1 MKKFL
6 TLVLVL
12 MLSVLPLAGCGIDES
27 VIRVNEVTHSIFY
40 APQYLAMALGY
51 FEDEG
56 IKIEL
61 TNGGGADKSMSA
73 LLSGQADVGLMGPE
87 AAIYVYLEGKDDH
100 AVVFG
105 QLTKRDG
112 SFLVGRKAEPNFNFS
127 GMAGKEVI
135 MGRRGGV
142 PAMTLQYVL
151 NNNGYNSSNITMNYS
166 VEFNLLGPAFV
177 GGVGDYVAMFE
188 PAASE
193 LVASGN
199 GYIVASIGA
208 VSGEVPY
215 TAYMAT
221 KSYVKKNSAKLEKFL
236 TCINKATMYLLTH
249 DNNALADLL
258 MPYFSGSSK
267 SSIVAALASYRAN
280 DTWMAHPAMKA
291 ESFAKLQ
298 DIMQNAGELS
308 TRAPFEKVVD
318 NSIANKISK

>member
-1 MKKFL
+1 MKKVL
-6 TLVLVL
+6 TLILVL
-12 MLSVLPLAGCGIDES
+12 MLSLLPFSACGKED
-27 VIRVNEVTHSIFY
+27 VIRLNEVTHSIFY

-51 FEDEG
+51 FEEEG
-56 IKIEL
+56 LKIEL

-73 LLSGQADVGLMGPE
+73 LLSGQTDIGLMGPE
-87 AAIYVYLEGKDDH
+87 AAIYVYNEGKDDH

-112 SFLVGRKAEPNFNFS
+112 SFLIGRKAEPNFNFAN
-127 GMAGKEVI
+127 MQGKEVI

-151 NNNGYNSSNITMNYS
+151 NNRGYNTNNITMNYS
-166 VEFNLLGPAFV
+166 IEFNLIGPAFV

-188 PAASE
+188 PAASQ
-193 LVASGN
+193 LVADGN

-221 KSYVKKNSAKLEKFL
+221 KSYIRKNPAKLEKFL
-236 TCINKATMYLLTH
+236 SCINKATMYLLTH
-249 DNNALADLL
+249 DNETLAGLL
-258 MPYFSGSSK
+258 MPYFEGSTK
-267 SSIVAALASYRAN
+267 ASIIAALANYRAN

-291 ESFAKLQ
+291 ESFSKLQ
-298 DIMQNAGELS
+298 DIMENAGELNK
-308 TRAPFEKVVD
+308 RAPFDKVVD
-318 NSIANKISK
+318 NSIANKIGN